1 MQRQLWPGT
10 FVNVDLTTS
19 VVPNALTI
27 PTNALQQDDKGQF
40 VYVVGEDKRVSVRP
54 VEVAQRRHGV
64 ALISKG
70 LQAGETVVVQGQ
82 YRLTPGTLVV
92 SDSAIR
98 GAEPLDRQ
106 FRDAAVNLSRGF
118 ITRPIATALL
128 MVAVVALGIVSY
140 RLLPVA
146 ALPNIDT
153 PTIQVT
159 AQMPGADPQTMASSV
174 TTQLERQ
181 FGEIPGLSQMTSSSG
196 TGFIE
201 ITLQFDRSR
210 TVDSAA
216 EDVQAAINAT
226 QAQLPI
232 SLLTSPI
239 YRKTNPAD
247 TPILLVAMTSNVLP
261 IMTVSDYAY
270 SILAQKVSQVA
281 GVGLVTVGGNLSPAI
296 RIQLN
301 PAQLAAMNLDFET
314 VRTALANL
322 TVVQPTGLLYGSQ
335 QAAALQTND
344 QLMTAEGFDDAIVAY
359 RSGAPIRIRD
369 IGRAIKAPVDTTLG
383 GWLNG
388 KPAVVLS
395 VFREPGANV
404 MSAVAAIKKA
414 LPQLR
419 ASLPPGI
426 DVEIVSDRTQTIA
439 ASVADVRFTLLLT
452 IALVIGVIALF
463 LRRLWATV
471 IPAISVPISLIGTFA
486 VMFVLGYSLDNLS
499 LMALTIAV
507 GFVVDDAIVMV
518 ENIVRHMEGG
528 ASPMQAALDGAGEI
542 GFTILSISI
551 SLIAVFI
558 PLFLMGGVVGVLFQE
573 FAVTV
578 AVSILVSV
586 LVSLTLTPMLCAKL
600 LPPAGHV
607 KEGRISGALEAFFT
621 WLVHSYDRGLIVA
634 LRHRRITLGVMLATV
649 AATGYLFVVIP
660 KGFFPQQDTGLIIGI
675 SEAAADVS
683 PDGMKERQRAILE
696 IAARDPAVASAV
708 GYIGPGGPTV
718 TEDDGRVFITL
729 KPHGERSVTADQVI
743 ARLSKAVQQVQGM
756 RLYMQA
762 AQDITIGSRLSKTQY
777 QYTLVDIDQDELNLY
792 ASKLMAKL
800 QDLPELTAVASD
812 QEAPGRTQ
820 RVQIDR
826 PAAALFGITPAT
838 IDSTLY
844 DAFGQRHIAR
854 IYAALNEYYVILE
867 VNPQYQLGPNALQ
880 RVYVLS
886 QNNTMVP
893 LSQIASLTPA
903 VTPIVVNHQGQFPSI
918 TLSFNLAPGATIGA
932 AVSAVQKA
940 TADLHLPASI
950 ATSFQGNAQAFQS
963 SLSTTPPLILAALFA
978 VYIILGMLYE
988 NALFYRQRFPSAP
1001 IRWTRPFRTCWI
1013 SSRIPSASTLGW
1025 SQGPSSNSAT
1035 AHPPSNSPANGDN
1048 LVNDERPAPIR
1059 PASRVDIDQK
1069 LPQNGFVTAH
1079 FTDRNREVDRA
1090 PIISF
1095 KNDDATRM
1103 FTRGRQGLECRV
1115 SICGCLRDH
1124 EPNRA
1129 VVFRQPF

>member
-1 MQRQLWPGT
+1 M
-10 FVNVDLTTS
+10 
-19 VVPNALTI
+19 
-27 PTNALQQDDKGQF
+27 
-40 VYVVGEDKRVSVRP
+40 
-54 VEVAQRRHGV
+54 
-64 ALISKG
+64 
-70 LQAGETVVVQGQ
+70 
-82 YRLTPGTLVV
+82 
-92 SDSAIR
+92 
-98 GAEPLDRQ
+98 
-106 FRDAAVNLSRGF
+106 NLSRGF
-118 ITRPIATALL
+118 ITRPIATALI
-128 MVAVVALGIVSY
+128 MIAVVVLGIVSY
-140 RLLPVA
+140 LLLPVA
-146 ALPNIDT
+146 ALPEIDS

-159 AQMPGADPQTMASSV
+159 AQMPGADPQTMAASV

-196 TGFIE
+196 TGFAE

-210 TVDSAA
+210 SVDSAA
-216 EDVQAAINAT
+216 GDVQAAINAT

-247 TPILLVAMTSNVLP
+247 TPILLVAMTSDVLP

-270 SILAQKVSQVA
+270 SILAQKISQIP
-281 GVGLVTVGGNLSPAI
+281 GIGLVTVGGNLSPSI

-301 PAQLAAMNLDFET
+301 PAQLSAMNLDFET

-322 TVVQPTGLLYGSQ
+322 TVVQPTGLLYGNQ
-335 QAAALQTND
+335 QAAALRTND
-344 QLMTAEGFDDAIVAY
+344 QLTTAQGFEDAIVAY
-359 RSGAPIRIRD
+359 RGGAPIRIRD
-369 IGRAIKAPVDTTLG
+369 IGRAIKAPVDRTLG

-388 KPAVVLS
+388 KSAVVLS

-404 MSAVAAIKKA
+404 MSAVAAIKRA

-426 DVEIVSDRTQTIA
+426 EVQTVSDRTQTIA
-439 ASVADVRFTLLLT
+439 ASIEDVRFTLLLT
-452 IALVIGVIALF
+452 IALVVGVIALF

-486 VMFVLGYSLDNLS
+486 VMYVLGYSLDNLS

-528 ASPMQAALDGAGEI
+528 ASPLQAALDGAGEI

-558 PLFLMGGVVGVLFQE
+558 PLFLMGGVVGLLFRE

-578 AVSILVSV
+578 AISILVSV

-600 LPPAGHV
+600 LPAAGHT
-607 KEGRISGALEAFFT
+607 KEGPISRALEAFFT
-621 WLVHSYDRGLIVA
+621 WLVHIYDRGLIVA
-634 LRHRRITLGVMLATV
+634 LRHRRITLSVMIATMAV
-649 AATGYLFVVIP
+649 TGYLFVVIP

-696 IAARDPAVASAV
+696 IVARDPAVASAV

-718 TEDDGRVFITL
+718 TENDGRVFITL
-729 KPHGERSVTADQVI
+729 KPHGERNVTADQVI
-743 ARLSKAVQQVQGM
+743 ARLATAVQQVQGM
-756 RLYMQA
+756 SLYMQA

-777 QYTLVDIDQDELNLY
+777 QYTLVDIDQDELNSY
-792 ASKLMAKL
+792 ASKLMARL
-800 QDLPELTAVASD
+800 QELPELTAVASD

-820 RVQIDR
+820 TVQIDR
-826 PAAALFGITPAT
+826 PAAARLGITPAT

-844 DAFGQRHIAR
+844 DAFGQRHVAR
-854 IYAALNEYYVILE
+854 IYTALNEYYVILE

-880 RVYVLS
+880 RIYVLT
-886 QNNTMVP
+886 QNNTMAP
-893 LSQIASLTPA
+893 LSQIASLSPA
-903 VTPIVVNHQGQFPSI
+903 ATPIVVNHQGQFPSV

-940 TADLHLPASI
+940 TADLHLARSI

-988 NALFYRQRFPSAP
+988 STIHPLTILSTLPSAGLGALFTLMLVGRPLDVIGIIGIILLIGIVKKNGIMLVDVALEEQRDRGLTSEEAIHKACLLRFRP
-1001 IRWTRPFRTCWI
+1001 ILMTTMCALFGGVPLM
-1013 SSRIPSASTLGW
+1013 LGTGTG
-1025 SQGPSSNSAT
+1025 S
-1035 AHPPSNSPANGDN
+1035 
-1048 LVNDERPAPIR
+1048 EI
-1059 PASRVDIDQK
+1059 
-1069 LPQNGFVTAH
+1069 
-1079 FTDRNREVDRA
+1079 
-1090 PIISF
+1090 
-1095 KNDDATRM
+1095 
-1103 FTRGRQGLECRV
+1103 
-1115 SICGCLRDH
+1115 
-1124 EPNRA
+1124 
-1129 VVFRQPF
+1129 RQPLGYAIVGGLLVSQLLTLFTTPIVYIYMDKLRETLSRRSLTTAVPQQTPVSG

>member
-1 MQRQLWPGT
+1 
-10 FVNVDLTTS
+10 
-19 VVPNALTI
+19 
-27 PTNALQQDDKGQF
+27 
-40 VYVVGEDKRVSVRP
+40 
-54 VEVAQRRHGV
+54 
-64 ALISKG
+64 
-70 LQAGETVVVQGQ
+70 
-82 YRLTPGTLVV
+82 
-92 SDSAIR
+92 
-98 GAEPLDRQ
+98 
-106 FRDAAVNLSRGF
+106 VNLSSGF

-196 TGFIE
+196 TGFVE

-216 EDVQAAINAT
+216 GDVQAAINAT

-232 SLLTSPI
+232 SLLSSPI

-247 TPILLVAMTSNVLP
+247 TPILLVAMTSDVLP

-270 SILAQKVSQVA
+270 SILAQKVSQVP

-344 QLMTAEGFDDAIVAY
+344 QLTMAAGFDDAIVAY
-359 RSGAPIRIRD
+359 RGGAPIRIRD

-439 ASVADVRFTLLLT
+439 ASLADVRFTLLLT
-452 IALVIGVIALF
+452 IALVVGVIALF

-486 VMFVLGYSLDNLS
+486 VMFLLGYSLDNLS

-528 ASPMQAALDGAGEI
+528 ASPLQAALDGAGEI

-558 PLFLMGGVVGVLFQE
+558 PLFLMGGVVGLLLRE

-586 LVSLTLTPMLCAKL
+586 LVSLTLTPMLCGKL
-600 LPPAGHV
+600 LPPAVHV
-607 KEGRISGALEAFFT
+607 KEGRISRALEAFFT
-621 WLVHSYDRGLIVA
+621 WLVHIYDRGLIVA
-634 LRHRRITLGVMLATV
+634 LRHRRITLGVMLLTV

-660 KGFFPQQDTGLIIGI
+660 KGFFPQQDTGLIVGI

-683 PDGMKERQRAILE
+683 PDGMKERQRSILE

-729 KPHGERSVTADQVI
+729 KPHGERNVTADQVI
-743 ARLSKAVQQVQGM
+743 ARLSNAVQQVQGM

-800 QDLPELTAVASD
+800 KELPELTAVASD

-820 RVQIDR
+820 TIKIDR
-826 PAAALFGITPAT
+826 AAAALFGISPAT

-844 DAFGQRHIAR
+844 DAFGQRHVAR
-854 IYAALNEYYVILE
+854 IYTSLNEYYVILE
-867 VNPQYQLGPNALQ
+867 VDPRYQLGPNALQ
-880 RVYVLS
+880 RIYVLS
-886 QNNTMVP
+886 QTNTMIP
-893 LSQIASLTPA
+893 LSQIASRTPA
-903 VTPIVVNHQGQFPSI
+903 VTPIVVNHQGQFPSV

-932 AVSAVQKA
+932 AVAAVQKA
-940 TADLHLPASI
+940 TADLRLPASI

-963 SLSTTPPLILAALFA
+963 SLSTTPPLIAAALFA

-988 NALFYRQRFPSAP
+988 STIHPLTILSTLPSAGLGALVTLMLVGRPLDVIGIIGIILLIGIVKKNGIMLVDVALEEQRDRGLTAEDAIHRACLLRFRPILMTTMCALFGGVPLM
-1001 IRWTRPFRTCWI
+1001 
-1013 SSRIPSASTLGW
+1013 LGTGTG
-1025 SQGPSSNSAT
+1025 S
-1035 AHPPSNSPANGDN
+1035 
-1048 LVNDERPAPIR
+1048 EI
-1059 PASRVDIDQK
+1059 
-1069 LPQNGFVTAH
+1069 
-1079 FTDRNREVDRA
+1079 
-1090 PIISF
+1090 
-1095 KNDDATRM
+1095 
-1103 FTRGRQGLECRV
+1103 
-1115 SICGCLRDH
+1115 
-1124 EPNRA
+1124 
-1129 VVFRQPF
+1129 RQPLGYAIVGGLLVSQVLTLFTTPIVYIYMDKLREALARGGRSTPARYARATLSS

>member
-1 MQRQLWPGT
+1 
-10 FVNVDLTTS
+10 
-19 VVPNALTI
+19 
-27 PTNALQQDDKGQF
+27 
-40 VYVVGEDKRVSVRP
+40 
-54 VEVAQRRHGV
+54 
-64 ALISKG
+64 
-70 LQAGETVVVQGQ
+70 
-82 YRLTPGTLVV
+82 
-92 SDSAIR
+92 
-98 GAEPLDRQ
+98 
-106 FRDAAVNLSRGF
+106 VNLSSGF
-118 ITRPIATALL
+118 ITRPIGTALL

-159 AQMPGADPQTMASSV
+159 AQMPGADPQTMAASV

-196 TGFIE
+196 TGFAE

-247 TPILLVAMTSNVLP
+247 TPILLVAMTSDVLP

-270 SILAQKVSQVA
+270 SILAQKVSQVP

-314 VRTALANL
+314 VRTALASL

-344 QLMTAEGFDDAIVAY
+344 QLTTVEGFDDAIVAY
-359 RSGAPIRIRD
+359 RGGAPIRIRD

-439 ASVADVRFTLLLT
+439 ASLADVRFTLLLT
-452 IALVIGVIALF
+452 IALVVGVIALF
-463 LRRLWATV
+463 LRKLWATV

-486 VMFVLGYSLDNLS
+486 VMYVLGYSLDNLS

-518 ENIVRHMEGG
+518 ENIVRHMESG
-528 ASPMQAALDGAGEI
+528 APPLQAALDGAGEI

-558 PLFLMGGVVGVLFQE
+558 PLFLMGGVVGLLFRE

-600 LPPAGHV
+600 LPPARHA

-621 WLVHSYDRGLIVA
+621 WLVNIYDRGLIVA
-634 LRHRRITLGVMLATV
+634 LRHRRITLGVMLLTV

-660 KGFFPQQDTGLIIGI
+660 KGFFPQQDTGLIVGI

-729 KPHGERSVTADQVI
+729 KPHGERNVTADQVI
-743 ARLSKAVQQVQGM
+743 ARLSKAVHQVQGM

-777 QYTLVDIDQDELNLY
+777 QYTLVDIDQSELNLY
-792 ASKLMAKL
+792 ASKLAAKL

-880 RVYVLS
+880 RIYVLS
-886 QNNTMVP
+886 QSNTMVP

-903 VTPIVVNHQGQFPSI
+903 VTPIVVNHQGQFPSV

-932 AVSAVQKA
+932 AVAAVQKA
-940 TADLHLPASI
+940 TADVHLPRSI

-963 SLSTTPPLILAALFA
+963 SLSSTPPLILAALFA
-978 VYIILGMLYE
+978 VYIILGVLYE
-988 NALFYRQRFPSAP
+988 STIHPLTILSTLPSAGLGALITLMLVGRPLDVIGIIGIILLIGIVKKNGIMLVDVALEEQRDRGLTSEDSIHKACLLRFRPILMTTMCALFGGVPLM
-1001 IRWTRPFRTCWI
+1001 
-1013 SSRIPSASTLGW
+1013 LGTGTG
-1025 SQGPSSNSAT
+1025 S
-1035 AHPPSNSPANGDN
+1035 
-1048 LVNDERPAPIR
+1048 EI
-1059 PASRVDIDQK
+1059 
-1069 LPQNGFVTAH
+1069 
-1079 FTDRNREVDRA
+1079 
-1090 PIISF
+1090 
-1095 KNDDATRM
+1095 
-1103 FTRGRQGLECRV
+1103 
-1115 SICGCLRDH
+1115 
-1124 EPNRA
+1124 
-1129 VVFRQPF
+1129 RQPLGYAIVGGLLVSQLLTLFTTPIVYIYMDKLREALSRRPHAAPAQQRTAVTG